1 MSEEKIMVGVHYSLN
16 GERLIR
22 RGIRLAELLDA
33 PLIVL
38 SVLHEPISEL
48 DMERQQYYNSW
59 KKLTEDAGGTF
70 LVKVNEDREL
80 AEVIAD
86 VAHQHEVTQLIIAQS
101 VRSFWEEITRGSLVK
116 DLMEHLGAI
125 DLHIVAVQR
134 MKANFEETH
143 EDGVEVDVIRTPKG
157 YQIRYETDQPVVAE
171 GVFFKEMHTDFEN
184 GLLKLHVD
192 GEYQYLKVRKGILVD
207 AKPLERLLQQG
218 H

>member
-22 RGIRLAELLDA
+22 RGIRLAQLLDA

-48 DMERQQYYNSW
+48 DMERQQYYNLW
-59 KKLTEDAGGTF
+59 KKLTEEAGGTF

-86 VAHQHEVTQLIIAQS
+86 VAHQHGVTQLIIAQS

-116 DLMEHLGAI
+116 DLIEHLGAI

-134 MKANFEETH
+134 MKANLEETH

-207 AKPLERLLQQG
+207 AEPLERLLQQG

>member
-22 RGIRLAELLDA
+22 RGIRLAQLLDA

-38 SVLHEPISEL
+38 SVLNEPISEL

-59 KKLTEDAGGTF
+59 KKLTEEAGGTF
-70 LVKVNEDREL
+70 LVKINEDREL

-86 VAHQHEVTQLIIAQS
+86 VAHQQGVTQLIIAQS
-101 VRSFWEEITRGSLVK
+101 VRSFWEEFTRGSLVK

-134 MKANFEETH
+134 MKANLEETH

-207 AKPLERLLQQG
+207 AEPLERLLQQD